1 MTMILKGEIGVRDEE
16 EFQVQQSASPRPEAR
31 LALWLALADRMQRKA
46 RYRSFES
53 RPQDDLQSFALS

>member
-46 RYRSFES
+46 R
-53 RPQDDLQSFALS
+53 